1 MDLDALGAEALRRV
15 ESSATVAELETVRVE
30 YLGKK
35 GKLAAALQG
44 LGGLPAAERPK
55 VGAQANAW
63 KQKIEIALEGRK
75 EFLGAKELDARLAG
89 ERTDLTLPG
98 RAMRR
103 GSLHP
108 VTQTFEKVVRILG
121 RIGFDVTFGP
131 EVETEY
137 LNFDAVNIPGD
148 HPAREMHDTFF
159 VNPGVVLRTHTSPV
173 QMRTMLKQKW
183 PVRILCPG
191 AVYRCDQ
198 DATHSPM
205 FHQVE
210 GLWVDRN
217 VTISHLKGVLQY
229 LSEELFGPGTRLRW
243 RSSFFPFVEPGVEVD
258 VSCFQCGKTPRA
270 GCSICRGTGWLE
282 ILGAG
287 MVHPKLFIEAGY
299 LKEGEAP
306 EMTGFAFGLGIDR
319 LAMLLHKI
327 NDLRWMFSGDRRFL
341 EQF

>member
-15 ESSATVAELETVRVE
+15 EAAASVADVDAVRVE
-30 YLGKK
+30 FLGKK
-35 GKLAAALQG
+35 GKIAASLQSLGAL
-44 LGGLPAAERPK
+44 PVSERPK
-55 VGAQANAW
+55 IGALANAW
-63 KQKIEIALEGRK
+63 KQKIEA
-75 EFLGAKELDARLAG
+75 ALDARKGILGAAELSARLAQ

-98 RAMRR
+98 RVLRR

-108 VTQTFEKVVRILG
+108 VTQTFEKVARILG

-148 HPAREMHDTFF
+148 HPARAMHDTFF
-159 VNPGVVLRTHTSPV
+159 INPGVVLRTHTSPV

-191 AVYRCDQ
+191 AVYRCDS

-217 VTISHLKGVLQY
+217 VTIGHLKGVLQY
-229 LSEELFGPGTRLRW
+229 LVEELFGSGTRIRL
-243 RSSFFPFVEPGVEVD
+243 RSSFFPFVEPGAEVD
-258 VSCFQCGKTPRA
+258 VSCFQCGKSPRD
-270 GCSICRGTGWLE
+270 GCGVCKGTGWLE
-282 ILGAG
+282 VLGAG

-299 LKEGEAP
+299 LKEGETP